1 MLSPASVIPGLYVV
15 QPVHLDVPSLE
26 VNIDHPRLCLV
37 EVQGLHHL
45 MMTIAIKMV
54 MMRKTTRTT
63 DREGI
68 FDKKLFREDVV
79 REGDLS

>member
-1 MLSPASVIPGLYVV
+1 MLSPASVIPDLYVV

-26 VNIDHPRLCLV
+26 VNIDYTRLCLV

-45 MMTIAIKMV
+45 MMRIAIKMV
-54 MMRKTTRTT
+54 MMRKTTT

-68 FDKKLFREDVV
+68 LDKKFFREEVV

>member
-1 MLSPASVIPGLYVV
+1 MQLY
-15 QPVHLDVPSLE
+15 VPSLE
-26 VNIDHPRLCLV
+26 VDIDHPRFCLV

-45 MMTIAIKMV
+45 MMMIAIKMV
-54 MMRKTTRTT
+54 MMRKTTT

-68 FDKKLFREDVV
+68 LDKKFFREEVV

>member
-1 MLSPASVIPGLYVV
+1 M

-26 VNIDHPRLCLV
+26 VNIEYTRLCLV

-45 MMTIAIKMV
+45 MMMIAIKMV
-54 MMRKTTRTT
+54 MMRKTTT

-68 FDKKLFREDVV
+68 LDKKFFREEVV